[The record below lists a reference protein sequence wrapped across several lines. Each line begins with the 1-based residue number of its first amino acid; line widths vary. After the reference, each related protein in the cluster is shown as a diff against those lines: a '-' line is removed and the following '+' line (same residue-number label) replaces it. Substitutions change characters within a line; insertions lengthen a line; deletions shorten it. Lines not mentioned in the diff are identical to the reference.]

1 MKLDALINE
10 YYDKLNENDR
20 YIWKMINTNKQSCAK
35 MTVNELADFCNV
47 SRTTILRFARKIGLE
62 GFSELKLFLKWETQG
77 PTKAQENVT
86 EIISEGYIHA
96 INELQ
101 KKDFSAICQ
110 LMHQSKRLFI
120 FGSGD
125 IQNQAAKH
133 LKQNFLSCGDCVYDL
148 DTNQI
153 HDEFF
158 KIVTAEDVVILLSL
172 DGEST
177 HVVNAAKQL
186 TFLGVKVI
194 SISKLKNST
203 LARISTE
210 NIYFTTSIVNL
221 ANLSG
226 KTYESTAMLFVIV
239 ELLFVKYN
247 LFKNALSK
255 DPFP

>member
-10 YYDKLNENDR
+10 YYDSLNENDR
-20 YIWKMINTNKQSCAK
+20 YIWKRINRNKDQCAR
-35 MTVNELADFCNV
+35 MTVNELAQFCNV
-47 SRTTILRFARKIGLE
+47 SRTTILRFARKLGLE
-62 GFSELKLFLKWETQG
+62 GFSELKIILKWETQEE
-77 PTKAQENVT
+77 KRVEENIT
-86 EIISEGYIHA
+86 EIIADGYIHA

-101 KKDFSAICQ
+101 KKDFSSICQ
-110 LMHQSKRLFI
+110 ILYESSRLFI
-120 FGSGD
+120 YGSGD
-125 IQNQAAKH
+125 IQTEAAKH

-158 KIVTAEDVVILLSL
+158 EIVMPTDVVILLSL
-172 DGEST
+172 DGESEN
-177 HVVNAAKQL
+177 VVNAAKRL
-186 TFLGVKVI
+186 NFLGVKVI

-221 ANLSG
+221 KNLSG

-247 LFKNALSK
+247 LYKNTIGEL
-255 DPFP
+255 